1 MAAHAHLKNEFTE
14 DKKRQNLMTWLCY
27 VLQAN
32 AIGRSA
38 KTVREFL
45 EKHYTE
51 EVAANDKEC
60 IKLALKAL
68 LEVVQTGGK
77 NVELAIM
84 KRGEPLKV
92 GKESE
97 HKYSE
102 LRFQLQYMFCQES
115 FDFRCHPNKFIV

>member
-1 MAAHAHLKNEFTE
+1 MDVNFEMFH
-14 DKKRQNLMTWLCY
+14 Q
-27 VLQAN
+27 QAN

-51 EVAANDKEC
+51 EVANNEREC

-84 KRGEPLKV
+84 KRGEALKV
-92 GKESE
+92 YTRHRG
-97 HKYSE
+97 
-102 LRFQLQYMFCQES
+102 
-115 FDFRCHPNKFIV
+115 